1 MNSAATKISSVTKQ
15 VLKLLI
21 MVGILYYLYS
31 KGLLDFTKVG
41 RVLRRPEVLT
51 LGLFTVFFS
60 AILSVYRWRLLL
72 SGQGIHVS
80 FSQAFNLTFIG
91 MFFNTALPG
100 AVSGDVVKGYYIVRQ
115 QPEGKGKS
123 KAFAT
128 LLFDRLMGVSGLV
141 FVAFTA
147 MLINLS
153 SMTDNPTLKTLAGFV
168 TLTFVAVIFFYAF
181 VLIENR
187 FAKFIQKILHKLP
200 MGHIFGKV
208 FEAVKCYEDNPLIIL
223 KGLLTSILIH
233 STIVIFITILAKSL
247 GGFEDVP
254 LSSFFLLCPIGLLV
268 TAVPV
273 APAGLGTGHA
283 AFFALFQLVGVKG
296 GADLFTVFVAF
307 QITINLLGGIFY
319 VRYSKSPWMQQ
330 LPSEAEALSN

>member
-1 MNSAATKISSVTKQ
+1 MNTPAAKVKAIAKQ
-15 VLKLLI
+15 LIKLLI
-21 MVGILYYLYS
+21 MFGILYYLYS
-31 KGLLDFTKVG
+31 KGLLDFTKVA
-41 RVLRRPEVLT
+41 RVLRQPEVLS
-51 LGLFTVFFS
+51 LGLFTVFFA

-72 SGQGIHVS
+72 SGQGIDIS
-80 FSQAFNLTFIG
+80 FIQAFKLTFIG

-115 QPEGKGKS
+115 QPDGKGKS

-147 MLINLS
+147 MVINYK
-153 SMTDNPTLKTLAGFV
+153 SMTNSPTLKTLVGFV
-168 TLTFVAVIFFYAF
+168 ALTFICVVLFYAF
-181 VLIENR
+181 VLLENR
-187 FAKFIQKILHKLP
+187 FAKLIHKVLHKLP

-208 FEAVKCYEDNPLIIL
+208 FDAVKCYEDNPKIIV

-233 STIVIFITILAKSL
+233 SSIVVFITILAKSL
-247 GGFEDVP
+247 GGFESVD
-254 LSSFFLLCPIGLLV
+254 LSSFFLLSPIGLLV

-330 LPSEAEALSN
+330 SPSLS